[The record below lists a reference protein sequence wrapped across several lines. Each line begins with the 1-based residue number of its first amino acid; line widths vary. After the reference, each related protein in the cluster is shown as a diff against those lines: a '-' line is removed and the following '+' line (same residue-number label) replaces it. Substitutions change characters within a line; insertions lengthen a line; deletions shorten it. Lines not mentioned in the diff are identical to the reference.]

1 MEWNEKHEE
10 ELLLL
15 QQYSNELYKK
25 YHKLFIDYTKKRD
38 KYKIPVIILS
48 SIVGVINLSNAS
60 YIPKQYYVYIS
71 IGTGL
76 LSIMCSILA
85 SIEQLKKIGETMN
98 KSLNSYLNFKMLSDE
113 ISHILRIPINERD
126 KTGLEMV
133 KYYFQKYQSYYYESP
148 VLNELA
154 EDFLVLKND
163 NKNNEI
169 KLERINSN
177 SFKEEKPIIFNL

>member
-1 MEWNEKHEE
+1 MVWNDKHEE

-15 QQYSNELYKK
+15 QKYSNDLYKK
-25 YHKLFIDYTKKRD
+25 YHKLFLEYKKKRD

-48 SIVGVINLSNAS
+48 SVIGVINLSNAS

-76 LSIMCSILA
+76 LSIFCSILA
-85 SIEQLKKIGETMN
+85 SIEQLKKIGEIMN

-113 ISHILRIPINERD
+113 ISHILRTPFNERD

-148 VLNELA
+148 VLSELA
-154 EDFLVLKND
+154 EDFLVLKKN
-163 NKNNEI
+163 NNEI
-169 KLERINSN
+169 KLERICSS
-177 SFKEEKPIIFNL
+177 SFNEEKPIIFDL